1 MPALAVHCA
10 TDGVLGVIA
19 PLALAASAGTALVVD
34 LDPAGPRYPGSG
46 SLAALVADGPRRA
59 DLRPARSGVCVLRNG
74 GVSPVD
80 AGAVLAALIDG
91 WPAVVLRSGEHEDVC
106 PTVPLVP
113 LLPGDLI
120 AVAHH
125 RAVYQQI
132 GFNEEAPGPG
142 PVLPTPS
149 RSAVRALCEG
159 KLPLGSRWIRSWRQV
174 WEIPWA

>member
-10 TDGVLGVIA
+10 TDGVLGAIA

-34 LDPAGPRYPGSG
+34 LDPAGPRYPSNG
-46 SLAALVADGPRRA
+46 SLAALVAEGPRLA
-59 DLRPARSGVCVLRNG
+59 DLRPARRGVCVLRNG
-74 GVSPVD
+74 GVSLE
-80 AGAVLAALIDG
+80 AASEIAAALIDG
-91 WPAVVLRSGEHEDVC
+91 WPAVVLRSVEQQHIC

-113 LLPGDLI
+113 LLPGELI

-132 GFNEEAPGPG
+132 GFSEQAPGPG

-149 RSAVRALCEG
+149 RGTVRALCEG
-159 KLPLGSRWIRSWRQV
+159 KLPLRSRWIRGWRRV